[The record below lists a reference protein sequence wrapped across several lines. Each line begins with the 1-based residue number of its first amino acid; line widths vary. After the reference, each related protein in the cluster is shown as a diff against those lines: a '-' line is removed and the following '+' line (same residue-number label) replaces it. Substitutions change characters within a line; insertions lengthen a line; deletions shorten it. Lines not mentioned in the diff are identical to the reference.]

1 MNSVTSRELEH
12 KSKMDGKLVK
22 VHKLEIDDCEKDQ
35 QKEKKLVKE
44 GVLNGETKALKA
56 EVASLKQD
64 ISKQT
69 SVTANSGSE
78 VVRKKETTQTM

>member
-1 MNSVTSRELEH
+1 
-12 KSKMDGKLVK
+12 MDGKLVK

-35 QKEKKLVKE
+35 QKENKLVKE

-56 EVASLKQD
+56 EVASLKQE

-69 SVTANSGSE
+69 SVTANSGSGSE